1 MSAASGAA
9 TATRGAAENNDQ
21 RPRRPRNRNRNPNG
35 QVANPP
41 QQEAGQAQGAQA
53 PHAPA
58 ARGGRGGRG
67 RGRGRGRGQAATGN
81 REPEAGVPTEP
92 RFQNRRGR
100 GGPHHPRVPP
110 RAVAQLAAEHE
121 NTPPSQNSDLQAD
134 APEFTPGRPAAP
146 QRTRRPPREKR
157 PQGPRSTAQDI
168 ATRTHEDIDNGHYEC
183 AICTEEV
190 RRTTRGIWSCRT
202 CWMVFH
208 LSCIKKWSTNEGS
221 VAARQQ
227 APEGVMPPP
236 RQWRCPGCNYPKDEL
251 PRVSSCW
258 CEKEMDPKSLPG
270 LPPFSCGQTCAR
282 PRILPKKCPH
292 PCSTTCHAGPCPPC
306 TLMGPTQHC
315 FCGKNSVTRRCLDT
329 DYENGWSC
337 GTVCGQVMACGEH
350 TCPQPCHEGPCGACE
365 VRIPA
370 RCYCGQEEKDILCC
384 ERAQQRDSSV
394 LHQLDDGSSTV
405 ERWVGIFECPN
416 FCQRPFDCGKHFCGK
431 ECHRQDT
438 QAAHCPRSPDVV
450 SHCPCGKT
458 PLHQVSDHPRTS
470 CEDPIPNCSRPC
482 DTKLSCGHAC
492 QKRCHQGKCP
502 PCLQTVSI
510 NCRCG
515 RTTSTTVCH
524 QGVEEPPHCMR
535 ICRISL
541 NCGRHECGE
550 RCCSGERKA
559 GERQSQRRKHRP
571 IDSARRPHPDDG
583 FESEHICTRPCGRQL
598 RCGNPDHRCQELC
611 HKGPCGTCRDAI
623 FDEISCNCGRT
634 VLQPPLPCGTQPPP
648 CRYPCERPKDCGHPQ
663 VSHNCHGGD
672 ENCPICPF
680 LTTKHCLCGK
690 NTLKNQPCHLNE
702 VRCAEVCGQLLSCG
716 SHRCRKQCH
725 RPGECE
731 EPCAQ
736 ACGKE
741 LSACGHPCMAPCHFP
756 MLCKEEKPCMHKI
769 LITCEC
775 QRIKQEAKCNASK
788 NGEGNLKKTLKC
800 DEECARLQRNQIL
813 AAALH
818 VDPDR
823 QDDHVPYS
831 ADTLNMYQRNSTWAA
846 AQEKILRLFAAN
858 PEEKRMRFKPM
869 QSQQRAFVHSLAEDF
884 GLDTESMD
892 PEPHRHVAL
901 FKTPRFVM
909 APMKTLADCVRI
921 RQRERATAATTART
935 TTTYTPAPQPKPNKT
950 VDPYNGFLITNPRF
964 ALTIEEITSVL
975 RATMPKTSYPLE
987 LEVAFLPSEEISL
1000 KPPIA
1005 ARVSV
1010 TEREIQ
1016 TMLESIKPA
1025 VSAAIAAES
1034 IGKLQLVRTDASL
1047 NVQRRESDDAPGAGW
1062 SQVAKGNPVRKAPT
1076 NTPLGVKSGFA
1087 VLSLPRRKKKERVEV
1102 ADDWEVEEE
1111 KEEEKEAEQEAEQE
1125 RGASGASSDA
1135 EFVPEKTGT
1144 VEEEITLPERLSG
1157 AWADSE

>member
-1 MSAASGAA
+1 MSATSGAP
-9 TATRGAAENNDQ
+9 TATGVALENTDQ
-21 RPRRPRNRNRNPNG
+21 RQRRPRQRNRHPNR
-35 QVANPP
+35 QAADIQP
-41 QQEAGQAQGAQA
+41 QEAGQQPQDSQ
-53 PHAPA
+53 APA
-58 ARGGRGGRG
+58 ARGRGGRG
-67 RGRGRGRGQAATGN
+67 RGRGRGRGQPAHRNGEA
-81 REPEAGVPTEP
+81 EPIVPTEP
-92 RFQNRRGR
+92 RSQSRRGR
-100 GGPHHPRVPP
+100 GGPRHPRAPP
-110 RAVAQLAAEHE
+110 PAVAQLAAEHE
-121 NTPPSQNSDLQAD
+121 NSLNNTSELQAD

-146 QRTRRPPREKR
+146 QRTRRPPREKKT
-157 PQGPRSTAQDI
+157 QGPKSIAPDI

-190 RRTTRGIWSCRT
+190 RRTTKGIWSCRT

-227 APEGVMPPP
+227 APEGEIPPP

-251 PRVSSCW
+251 PRVPSCW

-282 PRILPKKCPH
+282 PRSLPKKCPH
-292 PCSTTCHAGPCPPC
+292 PCPTTCHAGPCPPC

-315 FCGKNSVTRRCLDT
+315 FCGKSSVTRRCLET
-329 DYENGWSC
+329 DYDNGWSC
-337 GTVCGQVMACGEH
+337 GTICGQMMPCGEH
-350 TCPQPCHEGPCGACE
+350 TCSQPCHEGPCGACE
-365 VRIPA
+365 ERIPA
-370 RCYCGQEEKDILCC
+370 RCYCGQVEKDILCC
-384 ERAQQRDSSV
+384 EQAQERDSRL
-394 LHQLDDGSSTV
+394 LHLAEDGSSTI
-405 ERWVGIFECPN
+405 ESWVGIFECPN
-416 FCQRPFDCGKHFCGK
+416 ICKRPFDCGKHHCQK
-431 ECHRQDT
+431 ECHRQDSKP
-438 QAAHCPRSPDVV
+438 AHCPRSPDVV

-458 PLHQVSDHPRTS
+458 LLREISIEPRSS
-470 CEDPIPNCSRPC
+470 CEDLIPNCSRPC
-482 DTKLSCGHAC
+482 GTRLSCRHTC
-492 QKRCHQGKCP
+492 EKRCHQGKCP
-502 PCLQTVSI
+502 PCLQVVAIT
-510 NCRCG
+510 CRCG
-515 RTTSTTVCH
+515 RTSSSTVCH

-535 ICRISL
+535 ICRTSL

-571 IDSARRPHPDDG
+571 IDSARRPQDDG
-583 FESEHICTRPCGRQL
+583 FEAEHICTRPCGRQL

-623 FDEISCNCGRT
+623 FEEISCHCGRT

-648 CRYPCERPKDCGHPQ
+648 CRYECERAKDCGHPQ
-663 VSHNCHGGD
+663 VPHNCHGDD
-672 ENCPICPF
+672 ESCPICPF
-680 LTTKHCLCGK
+680 LTTKPCLCGK
-690 NTLKNQPCHLNE
+690 NTLKNQPCHLSE
-702 VRCAEVCGQLLSCG
+702 VRCAEVCGQQLRCG
-716 SHRCRKQCH
+716 AHRCRKQCH

-736 ACGKE
+736 ACGKD
-741 LSACGHPCMAPCHFP
+741 LSVCGHPCMAPCHFP
-756 MLCKEEKPCMHKI
+756 MPCKEDKACTHKI

-813 AAALH
+813 ASALNI
-818 VDPDR
+818 DPDR

-858 PEEKRMRFKPM
+858 SEEKRMRFKPM
-869 QSQQRAFVHSLAEDF
+869 QRQQRAFIHSLAEDF

-921 RQRERATAATTART
+921 RQRERATAAPTTRTTA
-935 TTTYTPAPQPKPNKT
+935 TYTPAAQPKPNKT
-950 VDPYNGFLITNPRF
+950 ADPYNGFLITSPRF

-987 LEVAFLPSEEISL
+987 LEVAFLPSEEVSL

-1010 TEREIQ
+1010 PDREIQ
-1016 TMLESIKPA
+1016 TMLESIKPTL
-1025 VSAAIAAES
+1025 SSAIASES
-1034 IGKLQLVRTDASL
+1034 IGKLQFVRTDASL

-1062 SQVAKGNPVRKAPT
+1062 SQIAKGAPVRRAPQ
-1076 NTPLGVKSGFA
+1076 NAPLGTKSGFA
-1087 VLSLPRRKKKERVEV
+1087 VLSLPRKTKKEKVEV
-1102 ADDWEVEEE
+1102 ADDWEAEEE
-1111 KEEEKEAEQEAEQE
+1111 KEEEKEKEN
-1125 RGASGASSDA
+1125 ASGATSGVASDVEGGLA
-1135 EFVPEKTGT
+1135 DVP
-1144 VEEEITLPERLSG
+1144 LPERLSG